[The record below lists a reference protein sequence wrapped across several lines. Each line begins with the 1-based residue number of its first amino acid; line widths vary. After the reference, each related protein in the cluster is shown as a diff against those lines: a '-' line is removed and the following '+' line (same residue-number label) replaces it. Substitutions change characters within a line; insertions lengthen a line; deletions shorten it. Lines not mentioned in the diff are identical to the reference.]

1 MKILLLVL
9 TAFVMPM
16 SYAIRGTDFYVD
28 KIYSAYEEYTVN
40 VNESND
46 NYTLCIVTGVA
57 NEKPAY
63 GIFYEAS
70 QQNLILVCQMNNE
83 IYEYETST
91 DGSIWLIGVEYTSE
105 ASIILYDKNEKTSTN
120 KLIVNDSVFSQEMTK
135 GLNGGCE
142 FSKVKSL
149 NDQFIT
155 QTVIYIVLGVI
166 ITTCIVVLSVFRVT
180 HSGLF
185 SKQKRQ
191 RTTTFNMK
199 EFLQETPE
207 ELDPYD
213 PIKEVEVEEFREET
227 QVEEPTISPKQYLQD
242 KGYVVDYSL
251 LSEDEKNKIMVELM
265 VLKNEG
271 KIKEEDYKKE
281 TIELWKK

>member
-9 TAFVMPM
+9 TAFVMPI

-28 KIYSAYEEYTVN
+28 KINSAYEEYV
-40 VNESND
+40 VSVDESND
-46 NYTLCIVTGVA
+46 NYTLCIVTGIA

-63 GIFYEAS
+63 GIFYETS
-70 QQNLILVCQMNNE
+70 QNNLMLVCQMQNE

-91 DGSIWLIGVEYTSE
+91 DGSIWLIGVEYTYE
-105 ASIILYDKNEKTSTN
+105 ANIILYNKTDKTSTN
-120 KLIVNDSVFSQEMTK
+120 KLIVNDEVFEQKMIK
-135 GLNGGCE
+135 GLNSGCE

-155 QTVIYIVLGVI
+155 QTVIYIVLGIV
-166 ITTCIVVLSVFRVT
+166 ITTCIVILSVFRVT

-199 EFLQETPE
+199 EFLQEIPE

-213 PIKEVEVEEFREET
+213 PIKEVEVEEFKEDA
-227 QVEEPTISPKQYLQD
+227 VDVVTISPKEYLQE
-242 KGYVVDYSL
+242 KGYIVDYSL

-265 VLKNEG
+265 ILKNEG
-271 KIKEEDYKKE
+271 KIKEEEYKKE
-281 TIELWKK
+281 TVELWKK